1 MSNRRE
7 FLKSFSQLFVGS
19 TLLAGGINSI
29 AQPSRREVLLNG
41 RRIKT
46 IDIHAHLVVPDVAEL
61 LINTPLN
68 EISFA
73 PWQALNADRLDL
85 MDQRGIDIQALSIN
99 RYWWYAAD
107 RDLAASVVKLH
118 DEYLGAWVKQHPDRF
133 VALSS
138 VALQYPDLAANQL
151 EYAVNELGHRG
162 ASIGGHVLGSNLSD
176 PKYDVF
182 WAKAEELQAPIFMH
196 PDGAK
201 NVIKEGSLSGRGE
214 LNNIIGNPLE
224 TTIFLSHLIYGGVF
238 DRFPNLKVVAA
249 HGGGYMPSYIGRSE
263 VACQVR
269 PNADCLNEKN
279 PSDYLR
285 EQIFVDTI
293 VFDHEGLR
301 HLVATVGSSQVVY
314 GTDAPF
320 NWPDSIDTVM
330 TSPSLNNSEKE
341 AILGGNLGRLLKIE

>member
-7 FLKSFSQLFVGS
+7 FIKKISHLAIGLS
-19 TLLAGGINSI
+19 LLAGSVNLI
-29 AQPSRREVLLNG
+29 AQPERLEVTLNG
-41 RRIKT
+41 SRIKT
-46 IDIHAHLVVPDVAEL
+46 IDIHAHLVVPEVADL
-61 LINTPLN
+61 LTNTVFS

-73 PWQALNADRLDL
+73 PWQALSSDRIDL
-85 MDQRGIDIQALSIN
+85 MDERGIDVQALSIN
-99 RYWWYAAD
+99 RYWWYAAE
-107 RDLAASVVKLH
+107 RDLASRIVKLH
-118 DEYLGAWVKQHPDRF
+118 DEHLANWVNQHPNRF

-138 VALQYPDLAANQL
+138 VALQYPDLAAQQL
-151 EYAVNELGHRG
+151 EYAMNELGHKG
-162 ASIGGHVLGSNLSD
+162 ASIGGHVLGSNLAD

-224 TTIFLSHLIYGGVF
+224 TTIFLSQLIYGGVF

-249 HGGGYMPSYIGRSE
+249 HGGGYMPSYLGRSE

-279 PSDYLR
+279 PSDYLK

-330 TSPSLNNSEKE
+330 TSPSLSDSEKE
-341 AILGGNLGRLLKIE
+341 AILGGNLGRLLKIK